1 MSLSVKV
8 GDAWKN
14 PIKYSVNINNTWR
27 GASNVFVNVDGIWE
41 NIYNS
46 PIVEI
51 PHSLTNIFAFKED
64 YAYYVDGNV
73 IRRQNMTSYADSMFL
88 DLSYPIIGRPKI
100 DANGRVAIITKENN
114 AYKLSVYL
122 SDGTFDFKVDI
133 DASETD
139 TPYLAC
145 LNFNSGVFSISVINN
160 NELQFYNHYGKT
172 GYNHFIEAGSA
183 VFCFAGNCFTVL
195 SPSYKVYT
203 GSIGLGL
210 GTPVELYGS
219 GLQSFCVGKLTNS
232 SDLSYIVCGACDG
245 KLTRYDYSLWNK
257 IWEFDVVTYKSD
269 WDYMTSVLRSW
280 IYNDKIIALPCSPQ
294 VGEVHVYSFD
304 TGDLLSTALTGIP
317 LFETNPYSSNK
328 VRDSQES
335 CIYGNCVYALD
346 TSYNAVNQGKTER
359 LFKITL

>member
-27 GASNVFVNVDGIWE
+27 GASNVFVNADGIWE

-100 DANGRVAIITKENN
+100 DADGKVAIITKENN
-114 AYKLSVYL
+114 IYKLSVYL
-122 SDGTFDFKVDI
+122 SDGTFDFKINI

-139 TPYLAC
+139 TPYLTC
-145 LNFNSGVFSISVINN
+145 PNFNSGNFSVVNN
-160 NELQFYNHYGKT
+160 DKLQFYTSSGK
-172 GYNHFIEAGSA
+172 HAEEVIEAGSA

-210 GTPVELYGS
+210 GTPVELYGP

-245 KLTRYDYSLWNK
+245 KLTRYDYSLSNK
-257 IWEFDVVTYKSD
+257 IWELDVVTYKSD
-269 WDYMTSVLRSW
+269 GDYITSVLRSW

-317 LFETNPYSSNK
+317 GFESDPYSSNK

-346 TSYNAVNQGKTER
+346 TGHYALKTER
-359 LFKITL
+359 LFRITL